1 MRHHKEYQKMGELFK
16 LFEDSGVDNGLIN
29 MILNLSPRTDLSPK
43 GFISFLQLIYDA
55 LQDFPS
61 FFQKIFQVNF
71 FLIFIKGFY
80 IFLK

>member
-1 MRHHKEYQKMGELFK
+1 MGELFK